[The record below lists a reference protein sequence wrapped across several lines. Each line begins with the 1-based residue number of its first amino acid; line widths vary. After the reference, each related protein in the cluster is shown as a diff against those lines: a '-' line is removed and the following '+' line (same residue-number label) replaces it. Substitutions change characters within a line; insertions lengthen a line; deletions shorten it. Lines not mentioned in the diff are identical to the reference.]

1 MELEILDNYFQEQF
15 LAKIKAGIMEL
26 IINQSKCDEP
36 EVILNRDLDDYGY
49 SDYDQ
54 ERTDILNSFA
64 F

>member
-1 MELEILDNYFQEQF
+1 MELELLN
-15 LAKIKAGIMEL
+15 KIRTGIMEL

-36 EVILNRDLDDYGY
+36 EVVLNRDLDDYGY